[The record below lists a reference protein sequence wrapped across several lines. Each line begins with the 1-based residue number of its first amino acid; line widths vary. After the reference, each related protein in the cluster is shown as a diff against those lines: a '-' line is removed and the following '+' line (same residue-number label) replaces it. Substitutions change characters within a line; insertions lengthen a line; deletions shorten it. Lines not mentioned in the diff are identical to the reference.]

1 MRRNIIPYFLAS
13 KVVHF
18 SVFTK
23 FFKAETKLS
32 NPHHRPSIERK
43 KEAKKTK
50 INLDFILYE
59 SELLEFFNF
68 LYQKKKEIFNF
79 HTHAHRVL
87 ELFKNRN

>member
-1 MRRNIIPYFLAS
+1 MLIKPDPIKMRRNIIPYFLAS

-32 NPHHRPSIERK
+32 NPHHRPSLERK

-68 LYQKKKEIFNF
+68 